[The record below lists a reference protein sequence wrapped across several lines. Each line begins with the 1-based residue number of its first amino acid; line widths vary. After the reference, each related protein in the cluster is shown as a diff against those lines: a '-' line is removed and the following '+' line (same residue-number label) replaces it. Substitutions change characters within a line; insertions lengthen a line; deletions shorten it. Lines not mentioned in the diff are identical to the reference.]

1 MVRSGVPNVARTSPL
16 LGHNQKT
23 TMAKQTFSVDVP
35 TNPDDL
41 IALAKA
47 ILAKDTALGANSP
60 FKNIKNWS
68 NFSTLNGTADTSNA
82 SSKSFY
88 QQAEEATQTRDN
100 ALGQTGQL
108 LENTVRWFVNSAR
121 DVLLGLNKGSEQQ
134 LGEYGFNVT
143 YGPATSA
150 AKAKAKTAP
159 KA

>member
-1 MVRSGVPNVARTSPL
+1 MKRPGAQIVAKTSPF

-23 TMAKQTFSVDVP
+23 TMPKQTFSVDVP

-60 FKNIKNWS
+60 FKNIKNWAS
-68 NFSTLNGTADTSNA
+68 FPTLNGTADTSND
-82 SSKSFY
+82 SSKTLY

-108 LENTVRWFVNSAR
+108 QPNTVRWFVNSAR

-150 AKAKAKTAP
+150 AKTNAKTAA
-159 KA
+159 KT

>member
-1 MVRSGVPNVARTSPL
+1 
-16 LGHNQKT
+16 
-23 TMAKQTFSVDVP
+23 MAKQTFSVDVP

-41 IALAKA
+41 IALATK
-47 ILAKDTALGANSP
+47 ILAKDTALGASSP

-68 NFSTLNGTADTSNA
+68 NFSTLNGTAGTSND
-82 SSKSFY
+82 SSKTLY

-108 LENTVRWFVNSAR
+108 KENTVRWFVTSAR
-121 DVLLGLNKGSEQQ
+121 DVLLGLNKGSEQA

-143 YGPATSA
+143 YGSSAPA
-150 AKAKAKTAP
+150 AKTQAKTAP

>member
-1 MVRSGVPNVARTSPL
+1 
-16 LGHNQKT
+16 
-23 TMAKQTFSVDVP
+23 MAKQTFSVDVP

-47 ILAKDTALGANSP
+47 LLAKDTALGANSP

-68 NFSTLNGTADTSNA
+68 NFPALNGTADTQNNTSNTL
-82 SSKSFY
+82 Y
-88 QQAEEATQTRDN
+88 QQAEEATELRDN

-108 LENTVRWFVNSAR
+108 KENTVRWFVTSAR

-150 AKAKAKTAP
+150 AKAKPKTAP